1 MKMHLSTKRVKKSH
15 CRINMATAVGPK
27 FTLTYPTAIYGAA
40 VVCRRDRWTGKGGRG
55 VAMR

>member
-1 MKMHLSTKRVKKSH
+1 MKMHLSTKGVKKSY

-40 VVCRRDRWTGKGGRG
+40 VDETGGRG
-55 VAMR
+55 RVDGEWQ